1 MPGEETPDT
10 TAPSGAAA
18 GETTEGGSTPAGAP
32 ASGGK
37 GTEPAKADDV
47 TALKAEN
54 ERLAKEL
61 DRARG
66 KAGTDKASLEAR
78 VAQIEA
84 DARAARA
91 EADSLKREKK
101 ATATA
106 DAIVATLPESHRALA
121 RRVVL
126 SYGADG
132 LDLAAD
138 DQDATVKT
146 ALARLGKE
154 FPNLTTAPTE
164 GPRIPRIGSVQNGN
178 QPVQPEGLTVR
189 GVKVV

>member
-18 GETTEGGSTPAGAP
+18 GGTTEGGSTPAGTP

-84 DARAARA
+84 DAASARA

-101 ATATA
+101 ANATA
-106 DAIVATLPESHRALA
+106 DSIVAGLPEPNRALA
-121 RRVVL
+121 RAVIRGY
-126 SYGADG
+126 SADG
-132 LDLAAD
+132 IDLAAD
-138 DQDATVKT
+138 DSAAITKSV
-146 ALARLGKE
+146 LERLGKE
-154 FPNLTTAPTE
+154 FPHLTKPPETRATV
-164 GPRIPRIGSVQNGN
+164 PRIGAPQNG
-178 QPVQPEGLTVR
+178 QPKIEAEGLTVR